1 MNIIITPCVGGYTL
15 AIYNNRTFNPKKILS
30 EIAPHLTW
38 IGRPEDVYLEEK
50 FQLELVSSEIISPY
64 VKTNGELDPNAA
76 SIILALSL
84 HTKLPKELADAQ
96 ILSIGQCVRSSENGL
111 GYLSLM
117 NGGIK
122 FSPLNAERKYKE
134 KALYA
139 VTCESVG
146 SIFVGPSFTNADF
159 YNNADSG

>member
-1 MNIIITPCVGGYTL
+1 MKITITPCVGGYSL
-15 AIYNNRTFNPKKILS
+15 AVYKNRTFNPQKILS
-30 EIAPHLTW
+30 EVAPHLTW
-38 IGRPEDVYLEEK
+38 IGKPEDVYLEEK
-50 FQLELVSSEIISPY
+50 FQLELVSSEIINPY
-64 VKTNGELDPNAA
+64 VKTNGELNSNAA

-84 HTKLPKELADAQ
+84 YAELPKELAAAQ

-134 KALYA
+134 KPLYA
-139 VTCESVG
+139 VTCESIGAV
-146 SIFVGPSFTNADF
+146 FVSPSFINADF
-159 YNNADSG
+159 YNNPGSG